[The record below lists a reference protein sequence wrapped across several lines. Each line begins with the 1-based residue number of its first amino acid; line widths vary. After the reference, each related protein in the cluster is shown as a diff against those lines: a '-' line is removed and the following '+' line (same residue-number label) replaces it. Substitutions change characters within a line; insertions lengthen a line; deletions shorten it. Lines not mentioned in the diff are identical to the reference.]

1 MQRRLLSLTTF
12 IALVLSASI
21 GHAAPTDPDTGFDGD
36 GERENPFPTQLN
48 INAPREFR
56 VAAWDAYN
64 RILIGGDDAGDTAAP
79 VALIG
84 RMMSGGFADATYG
97 VSGLASLSRNGVD
110 GMTVNDLL
118 VLPDGS
124 ALVCGDAV
132 FPDRTMG
139 YVARLDANG
148 QQDLNW
154 APGSEDGVLIL
165 GGEGSYIGTRCL
177 VVDQLGDG
185 RIVAGGEITR
195 PGPFG
200 LGTERHGLV
209 ELHKAD
215 GYKDLG
221 FGENGVVEFP
231 LSQNNSFNTV
241 FAVAEQPG
249 NGILVTL
256 GELRGSGG
264 RDLNTLRLGYDGQF
278 DTTFAP
284 FRNLQ
289 AAPFSGFYRPPAS
302 ELMWPLPNGQIRQA
316 MPYQSPGSGY
326 LGELYWLD
334 APRDGDVLP
343 YPVVTTLE
351 HDQANSSLDFGG
363 AALAPDGKVTYA
375 TRPNLSPRSCMRN
388 DAPLGLARLLTNGQP
403 DTGFSTSG
411 QFDWQPVADFANQ
424 CQQGVLKANDVAL
437 SRQGRIF
444 SLYTISQ
451 GWPNPTDTGSSVFRP
466 LLSMR
471 VGEAFG
477 AEPWDTLPDS
487 VSFAAASARPN
498 SIGESDWVQVTGL
511 DNGAYVPALVL
522 GGELR
527 IGFGNWGNAR
537 WVKNGDWLQVRGV
550 APSGIGNSR
559 TVRLLVGGI
568 RGHNNWDS
576 LGQRIQADFVIA
588 ANVPS
593 LPGARC
599 SSGGSNTNCSATISD
614 NSSVTS
620 TINFLNGGSCNYV
633 QSVRVGLDIEH
644 TYIGDLRVTL
654 TDPNGQ
660 IFIGGSA
667 GIVTLLNR
675 PAASASASSGS
686 CGRDDIV
693 ASFDDAAVTPAQ
705 TACGTPVGYPALS
718 GDVVPANPLSELVGR
733 RTTGNNG
740 ADASG
745 LWTLKIEDLASGDS
759 GQLNDW
765 SLDIDC
771 SASAPAIS
779 DLSVAVSGQSNNPL
793 VSGTGEAVPG
803 DGVLIT
809 WTVTNNG
816 PMATSNGRFRAG
828 LPTGLTDSID
838 NAAWGCTTSAGG
850 SCTPVIPCFGACLG
864 NEIDAALSL
873 PVGGT
878 ATFVAVGT
886 LTELAGDGTLVIN
899 GRSSVP
905 LAIGGTRDD
914 TPENDSAQL
923 LMPIQRITDLA
934 VTGTRHSWQGNTVTV
949 EIDISNLGPSQNLS
963 FTADFALPVGMQ
975 ITNAEC
981 RRGNLPCNDGFTAG
995 GGHLIS
1001 LTDGNGLLPNR
1012 TPYTAILTATWNGAG
1027 APGDMT
1033 IRTFTDATAIDTDDG
1048 ATTTYTISAPSA
1060 GDIIFSNGFE

>member
-1 MQRRLLSLTTF
+1 MRRKFIVLASILSLMFSTGQ
-12 IALVLSASI
+12 AL
-21 GHAAPTDPDTGFDGD
+21 AAPTDPDTSFDGD
-36 GERENPFPTQLN
+36 GELENPFPIQLHTN
-48 INAPREFR
+48 VPRAFR

-64 RILIGGDDAGDTAAP
+64 RILVGGKDGGYSGAP
-79 VALIG
+79 VALVG
-84 RMMSGGFADATYG
+84 RVHIDGNPDTTYG
-97 VSGLASLSRNGVD
+97 DSGLASLSRFGVD

-132 FPDRTMG
+132 FPNRTAG

-148 QQDLNW
+148 QQDVNW
-154 APGSEDGVLIL
+154 APGSLDGVVIL
-165 GGEGSYIGTRCL
+165 EGQGSYRGSRCL
-177 VVDQLGDG
+177 AVDQLGDG

-195 PGPFG
+195 PGPGG
-200 LGTERHGLV
+200 LGLSSHGLV
-209 ELHKAD
+209 VVRKTD
-215 GYKDLG
+215 GYEDPG
-221 FGENGVVEFP
+221 FGENGVVEFE
-231 LSQNNSFNTV
+231 LQQFRSFNTV

-256 GELRGSGG
+256 GELGGSGAH
-264 RDLNTLRLGYDGQF
+264 DLNTLRLGYDGQLDPSF
-278 DTTFAP
+278 NP
-284 FRNLQ
+284 FIHYD
-289 AAPFSGFYRPPAS
+289 AAPPTGINSPLAS
-302 ELMWPLPNGQIRQA
+302 ELMWPLPNGRIRQA
-316 MPYQSPGSGY
+316 MPLHEHIDGY
-326 LGELYWLD
+326 VGKLYWVD
-334 APRDGDVLP
+334 APRDGLLP
-343 YPVVTTLE
+343 DTAFLG
-351 HDQANSSLDFGG
+351 HDQAGASLDFGG
-363 AALAPDGKVTYA
+363 AALAPDGKVVYA
-375 TRPNLSPRSCMRN
+375 TRPNLSSQHCTISHTS
-388 DAPLGLARLLTNGQP
+388 LGLARLLANGQP
-403 DTGFSTSG
+403 DTGFSSSG
-411 QFDWQPVADFANQ
+411 YFGWQPVADFANE
-424 CQQGVLKANDVAL
+424 CHQGVMNANDVAL
-437 SRQGRIF
+437 SRQGRIL

-451 GWPNPTDTGSSVFRP
+451 GWPNPTDTGSSVVRP

-477 AEPWDTLPDS
+477 PEPWDTLPNS

-527 IGFGNWGNAR
+527 IGFGDWGNAR

-550 APSGIGNSR
+550 APSSIGNSR

-568 RGHNNWDS
+568 RGHNSWDS

-588 ANVPS
+588 ASMPS

-599 SSGGSNTNCSATISD
+599 SSGGFNTNCSATIAD

-633 QSVRVGLDIEH
+633 QRVRVGLDIEH

-660 IFIGGSA
+660 IFIGGSE

-675 PAASASASSGS
+675 PAASASAASGS

-745 LWTLKIEDLASGDS
+745 LWTLKIEDLANGDS
-759 GQLNDW
+759 GQLHDW

-803 DGVLIT
+803 DGVAIT

-816 PMATSNGRFRAG
+816 PMATSNGRFRAS

-838 NAAWGCTTSAGG
+838 NAAWGCTTSTGG
-850 SCTPVIPCFGACLG
+850 NCTPAIPCFGACLG

-878 ATFVAVGT
+878 ATFVAIGT

-905 LAIGGTRDD
+905 LAIGGTRDNA
-914 TPENDSAQL
+914 PENDSAQL

-1033 IRTFTDATAIDTDDG
+1033 IRTFTDATAIDTDNG